1 MSSKGRPYRT
11 VVVDGFEVLIGRGD
25 EENDFLTFEVAAP
38 EDFWLHVAGGVAG
51 SHVVIRNPDKHETLP
66 DEIVRRAAELA
77 AWHSK
82 ARRAG
87 RVEVHVSKAADVRKP
102 RGAAAGEVALRQW
115 RRVRVQPTPE
125 GSGRSSPASGRPGGA
140 TDV

>member
-102 RGAAAGEVALRQW
+102 RGAAAGEVVEVSQTKA
-115 RRVRVQPTPE
+115 PE
-125 GSGRSSPASGRPGGA
+125 GRADDVTLWLKDLGPTIFYGG
-140 TDV
+140 

>member
-51 SHVVIRNPDKHETLP
+51 SHVVIRNPEKHETLP

-82 ARRAG
+82 ARPSG
-87 RVEVHVSKAADVRKP
+87 RVEVHVCRVADVRKP

-125 GSGRSSPASGRPGGA
+125 GSGRSEPASGRPEGA
-140 TDV
+140 ADV